1 MSLFDNK
8 YPYTDFHELNL
19 SWVIEI
25 IKKLGFDV
33 NSLTVQLE
41 QFKNDTEAQ
50 LEVINNWINN
60 YTDSWAKSV
69 IEKYL
74 ASMIFVEIND
84 DGYIVYY
91 MPESWEE
98 IEFNTTG
105 LDINVP
111 GVEYG
116 HLVLSY

>member
-1 MSLFDNK
+1 MLGHK
-8 YPYTDFHELNL
+8 YPYTDLNNINLDWIVAKVKELG
-19 SWVIEI
+19 I
-25 IKKLGFDV
+25 DV
-33 NSLTVQLE
+33 GDLDRQLE
-41 QFKNDTEAQ
+41 EFKDDTEEQ
-50 LEVINNWINN
+50 LRIINEWINN
-60 YTDSWAKSV
+60 YSDSWAKSV

-74 ASMIFVEIND
+74 ASMIFVEINN